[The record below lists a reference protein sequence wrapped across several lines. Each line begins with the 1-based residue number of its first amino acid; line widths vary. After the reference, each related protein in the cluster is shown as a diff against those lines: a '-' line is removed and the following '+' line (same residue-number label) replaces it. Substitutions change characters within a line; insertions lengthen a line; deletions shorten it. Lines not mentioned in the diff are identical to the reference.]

1 MYRMTNS
8 GTKRPHTYHHGDL
21 SNALVMAGLGLARE
35 FLLDAHFS
43 ADGAPENPVEHRS
56 FLFNR

>member
-1 MYRMTNS
+1 VHGYETEYL
-8 GTKRPHTYHHGDL
+8 GWVIKRGRL
-21 SNALVMAGLGLARE
+21 LEVVAAAGLGLARE
-35 FLLDAHFS
+35 FLLDARFS